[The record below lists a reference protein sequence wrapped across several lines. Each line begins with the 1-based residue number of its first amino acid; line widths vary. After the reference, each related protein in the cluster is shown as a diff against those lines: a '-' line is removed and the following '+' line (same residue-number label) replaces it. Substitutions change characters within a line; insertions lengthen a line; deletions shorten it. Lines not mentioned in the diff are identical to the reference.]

1 MDALHDLIG
10 YRFENPTL
18 LEEALTHASVSYER
32 QARQADN
39 QRLEFLGDAVIQL
52 TLSKILFA
60 ELPDADEGILT
71 KARAQMVSTKALA
84 ILSAELGIGDFLTMG
99 RGEEANGGRQR
110 ESTLAD
116 ALEAIAG
123 AVFLDGGIDAAMAL
137 TQRIFA
143 RGIDS
148 LQQGDVNE
156 SNPKGQL
163 QEWIQ
168 SVDSTPPAYN
178 IASESGQDHDKQFVA
193 EVRWASEVIGK
204 GVGKSKKEAETAA
217 AADALEK
224 QELLKK
230 LAELRRTS

>member
-1 MDALHDLIG
+1 MDALQDLIG
-10 YRFENPTL
+10 YRFENTAL

-52 TLSKILFA
+52 TLSQILFA
-60 ELPDADEGILT
+60 KLPSADEGILT
-71 KARAQMVSTKALA
+71 KARAQMVSTKGLA
-84 ILSAELGIGDFLTMG
+84 TLSAELGIGDFLTMG
-99 RGEEANGGRQR
+99 RGEEANGGRTR

-123 AVFLDGGIDAAMAL
+123 AVFLDGGIDAAIAL
-137 TQRIFA
+137 TRRLFH
-143 RGIDS
+143 RGIES
-148 LQQGDVNE
+148 LQQGELVE

-168 SVDSTPPAYN
+168 AVDASPPEYSIVN
-178 IASESGQDHDKQFVA
+178 ESGQDHDKRFVA
-193 EVRWASEVIGK
+193 EVRWGGDQIGR
-204 GVGKSKKEAETAA
+204 GEGRSKKEAETAA

-224 QELLKK
+224 PDLLKRM
-230 LAELRRTS
+230 AELRRSS